1 MRRAGRGAQNGAT
14 EGMKL
19 EESHGGVSSADGL
32 AALAL
37 VTAMIN
43 ASPKGDQRA
52 GLTAAAALLPAAPGY
67 NRNDARRMIG
77 AMFAHIGP

>member
-1 MRRAGRGAQNGAT
+1 
-14 EGMKL
+14 MKL

-43 ASPKGDQRA
+43 ALPTADQHA
-52 GLTAAAALLPAAPGY
+52 VLTAAAALLPAAPGY
-67 NRNDARRMIG
+67 NRDDARRMIG
-77 AMFAHIGP
+77 AMFAQIGP